1 MGCDLLV
8 DANSSRNVKGAI
20 VLDSFAKEKSSAE
33 KASKK
38 IELEVNPNS
47 IFDCVYLIPLELNR
61 ECDIIFVLG
70 R

>member
-1 MGCDLLV
+1 MACDLLAG
-8 DANSSRNVKGAI
+8 ANSSPSVKRAFA
-20 VLDSFAKEKSSAE
+20 LNSFPEEKSSAE

-38 IELEVNPNS
+38 IELEVNSNS
-47 IFDCVYLIPLELNR
+47 IFDYVYLIPLGLDR

>member
-1 MGCDLLV
+1 MACGLLV
-8 DANSSRNVKGAI
+8 VANNSRNVKFAFA
-20 VLDSFAKEKSSAE
+20 LNSFPEEKSSAE

-38 IELEVNPNS
+38 IELEVNSNS
-47 IFDCVYLIPLELNR
+47 IFDYAYLIPLELDR